1 MQIIRADGQG
11 PSALI
16 TLRDIR
22 DRPDTLIQVIGH
34 NNRFSHIFD
43 DEFTMELYLIRET
56 APYPIGIHLV
66 PLAVDDDIKRLD
78 LPVIVKG
85 SDDRDNLHGQIIMGV
100 GG

>member
-34 NNRFSHIFD
+34 NNRFSHILD
-43 DEFTMELYLIRET
+43 DEFTMEFYLIRET

-66 PLAVDDDIKRLD
+66 PLAVDADIKRLD